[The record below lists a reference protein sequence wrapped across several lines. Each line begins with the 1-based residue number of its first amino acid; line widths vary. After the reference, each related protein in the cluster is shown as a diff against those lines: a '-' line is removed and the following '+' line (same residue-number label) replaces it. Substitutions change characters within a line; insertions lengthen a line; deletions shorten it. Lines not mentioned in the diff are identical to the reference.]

1 MDRLGQ
7 YRNSKLKRVCLR
19 DMILSLSLSLFTS
32 ALFCSRTF
40 HVLRQQVTTWR
51 FLFNS
56 IKSAHQMAINCVNPK
71 PDPHD
76 PERRDV
82 LAHEHPYLTL
92 PPRNLALFQHPFHFH
107 NSRPENLSLSLSLS
121 LISRPSFTCLYQ
133 GGRVSCQL
141 QLREVSYAVR
151 PGLKLQR
158 HRHPDHPCTI
168 ISTQLNSTEGLR
180 HVI

>member
-7 YRNSKLKRVCLR
+7 YRKSKVKRVCLR
-19 DMILSLSLSLFTS
+19 DMILSLSLFTS
-32 ALFCSRTF
+32 VLFCSRTF

-82 LAHEHPYLTL
+82 LAHEHPYLTYL
-92 PPRNLALFQHPFHFH
+92 PYLLGTLHFP
-107 NSRPENLSLSLSLS
+107 NTLSTFTTPDLNLSLFLSLS

-168 ISTQLNSTEGLR
+168 ISTPLN
-180 HVI
+180 